1 MDDIPLDLNDV
12 LLGISL
18 GVTDGLKDFF
28 PLGAEE
34 GAADGKV
41 LGLFDGLELG
51 YKEGAIDVNILG
63 VNDGALM

>member
-1 MDDIPLDLNDV
+1 M
-12 LLGISL
+12 SL
-18 GVTDGLKDFF
+18 GVTDGLKNCF